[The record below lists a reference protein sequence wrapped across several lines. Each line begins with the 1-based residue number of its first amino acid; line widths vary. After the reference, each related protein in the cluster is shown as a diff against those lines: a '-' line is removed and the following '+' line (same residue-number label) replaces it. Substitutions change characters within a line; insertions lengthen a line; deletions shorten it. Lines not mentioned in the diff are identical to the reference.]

1 MKKFLIAITL
11 LSVIASMV
19 FSAPLSIEYQMQQ
32 NYHRLKV
39 LLNGDI
45 RWNVS
50 QTDNTYEITLM
61 GDESYFVMKNTR
73 CSFLHGIIKS
83 FNYRTTLPGTKKMSI
98 ELRAGVNDYNIYQ
111 NDITKE
117 LFIEFYPGR
126 WVEESGTKSI
136 AAKKPILK
144 EQTTVPQ
151 PKQTVVNIPQ
161 IVLDQVEQ
169 QPKKEVE
176 VRIPSAPVQQQQ
188 TSSTSSAA
196 LWLILFS
203 ISILLTGG
211 GLTVYAFIRR
221 RASRLPLPSRRTDDN
236 TPMSP
241 GFTIVRHDAGPIVS
255 SISKPVISEIEQ
267 DAPDM
272 SYARGLSEQYYRSQ
286 GELEL
291 QEALEKMSA
300 RSVQKKVE
308 DVSPS
313 SRKKDP
319 AALAQKLGLSV
330 GELELVTRLQE
341 FHKKHSAEV
350 S

>member
-1 MKKFLIAITL
+1 MKKFTAAVIIVFVVGS
-11 LSVIASMV
+11 LS
-19 FSAPLSIEYQMQQ
+19 FSSTKSIEYQLEK
-32 NYHRLKV
+32 NFHRLKV
-39 LLNGDI
+39 VLNGDV

-50 QTDNTYEITLM
+50 QNDNAFEITLM
-61 GDESYFVMKNTR
+61 GDESYFVMKNTS

-136 AAKKPILK
+136 AAKKPVLK
-144 EQTTVPQ
+144 EQTTAPQ

-176 VRIPSAPVQQQQ
+176 VRIPSAPVQQQQQ

-221 RASRLPLPSRRTDDN
+221 RASRLPLPSN
-236 TPMSP
+236 AVPL
-241 GFTIVRHDAGPIVS
+241 
-255 SISKPVISEIEQ
+255 
-267 DAPDM
+267 
-272 SYARGLSEQYYRSQ
+272 LST
-286 GELEL
+286 
-291 QEALEKMSA
+291 AIK
-300 RSVQKKVE
+300 
-308 DVSPS
+308 
-313 SRKKDP
+313 
-319 AALAQKLGLSV
+319 
-330 GELELVTRLQE
+330 T
-341 FHKKHSAEV
+341 
-350 S
+350 